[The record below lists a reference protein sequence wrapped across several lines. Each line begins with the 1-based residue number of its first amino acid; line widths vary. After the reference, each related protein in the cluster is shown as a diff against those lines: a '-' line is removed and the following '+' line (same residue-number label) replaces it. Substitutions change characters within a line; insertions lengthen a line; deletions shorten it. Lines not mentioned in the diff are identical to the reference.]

1 MLLSLIPLYLIDI
14 CGSLAMLVVSILCMQ
29 QAIRLY
35 FRDRENA
42 LSTYILWLTSALFSF
57 CLIRPVGHF
66 VKYYLIFSDRADIW
80 KMLAP
85 VSGSL
90 ITITFVVIFASTLF
104 FGSMLVI
111 MNRMIRDRRKVEE
124 TSAQLL
130 ELNKDIE
137 SVVSDRTRA
146 ELALQLAHEI
156 RNPVMVI
163 SGLLQRMTCREADK
177 QRNIKYRDTVLSQTT
192 ELEAIVNRFEQLQDG
207 GEDHFAAIELNE
219 LTADSVRMLQAEAD
233 IKGISISFFPSKESL
248 LCRGDSR
255 YLKVALLHVLRN
267 ALESCSAGDRIRV
280 ETGQVPTG
288 ATIRIIDDGPG
299 IPAEVLEHIFEPFY
313 STKEGSTGLGLPYV
327 RQIIREHR
335 GDITIDSTAGQGCTV
350 TITLPTHLSELQRSM
365 PHLPETTKPSAK

>member
-1 MLLSLIPLYLIDI
+1 MILSLIPLYLIDI
-14 CGSLAMLVVSILCMQ
+14 CGSLAMLVLSILCMQ
-29 QAIRLY
+29 QAVKLY

-66 VKYYLIFSDRADIW
+66 VKYYLLFTDRAAIW
-80 KMLAP
+80 QKIAP
-85 VSGSL
+85 VAGSL
-90 ITITFVVIFASTLF
+90 ITVTFIVIFAATLF
-104 FGSMLVI
+104 FGSMLII
-111 MNRMIRDRRKVEE
+111 MNRMIRDRKKVEE
-124 TSAQLL
+124 TSSQLL

-163 SGLLQRMTCREADK
+163 SGLLQRMTCKQEDRE
-177 QRNIKYRDTVLSQTT
+177 RNSRYRDTVLGQTAK
-192 ELEAIVNRFEQLQDG
+192 LEAIVHRFEELQNG
-207 GEDHFAAIELNE
+207 GDEHFSAIEINE
-219 LTADSVRMLQAEAD
+219 LTRDSVAIIQAEAEL
-233 IKGISISFFPSKESL
+233 KGISITFFPSEKPL
-248 LCRGDSR
+248 FCRGDAR

-267 ALESCSAGDRIRV
+267 ALESCSAGDSIRV
-280 ETGQVPTG
+280 ETRQVPSG
-288 ATIRIIDDGPG
+288 ASITIKDDGPG

-335 GDITIDSTAGQGCTV
+335 GEISIQSTFGQGCTV
-350 TITLPTHLSELQRSM
+350 TIILPTHLNELQRDRESSS
-365 PHLPETTKPSAK
+365 H